1 MSMDVTFREKEP
13 YYTRKVDL
21 DNFLEDFSLVN
32 ESDWREGRMIVSRV
46 IVAKV
51 VIWLVG
57 NQEG

>member
-1 MSMDVTFREKEP
+1 MTFHEEEP

-32 ESDWREGRMIVSRV
+32 ESDRREGRMIVSRV